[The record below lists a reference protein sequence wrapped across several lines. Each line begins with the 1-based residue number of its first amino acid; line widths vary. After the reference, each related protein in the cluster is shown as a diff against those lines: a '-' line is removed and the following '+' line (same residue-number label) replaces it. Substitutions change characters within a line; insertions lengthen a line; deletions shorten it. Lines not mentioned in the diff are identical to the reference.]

1 MCRKRLLTLLPLLAL
16 LAMAFFAVGCED
28 FGTFPTPEP
37 TREPTVQPPSR
48 FINTAD
54 RATLAVYEYLLE
66 LAESHEAKQYLAE
79 FYTVS
84 DNWSARSELL
94 KDGTTV
100 WHVEVDMSGVS
111 PWTENRSWQQAEWL
125 VYTDGR
131 VVPSNR
137 FDANAL
143 RIEADL
149 QELSLKQEGP

>member
-1 MCRKRLLTLLPLLAL
+1 MRGKLLTKVLPFITL
-16 LAMAFFAVGCED
+16 LAMVFFAAGCQD
-28 FGTFPTPEP
+28 LGTFPTTEP
-37 TREPTVQPPSR
+37 TAQPTASPPSQ

-54 RATLAVYEYLLE
+54 RATLAVYEHLLS
-66 LAESHEAKQYLAE
+66 LAESYEAKDYLAE

-111 PWTENRSWQQAEWL
+111 NWQERPYWQQASWL

-131 VVPSNR
+131 VVPSSQFNA
-137 FDANAL
+137 DAL

-149 QELSLKQEGP
+149 QELSLKEAP